1 MHEGLKL
8 VCFVSKGILRLSIM
22 QIEFSERRLGSSD
35 RFFLYRFV
43 DFPPHYVL
51 DLARLVGI
59 FNITWFMSLELLCVS
74 LYVEQ

>member
-1 MHEGLKL
+1 
-8 VCFVSKGILRLSIM
+8 M
-22 QIEFSERRLGSSD
+22 QIEFTELRLGFSD
-35 RFFLYRFV
+35 RVFFFSLSTFFV

-59 FNITWFMSLELLCVS
+59 FGITWFMSLELLCVS